1 MLVKPLLSDLV
12 KNEKLLNLYLRY
24 LRLGREH
31 YTKKGISTEIKAEKI
46 RLLEKAIRRGCK
58 LKSNLVCQLEQEF
71 LRENL
76 SLYLLL
82 EPLAA
87 WRYLATGKLPT
98 SEAQMSDVLGN
109 IISPLARL
117 LMVLNDETPST
128 YLPMQSMLTALILL
142 QMLQDKDVF
151 LQKLKWRKKRQL
163 SKLRGLCRD
172 GSVILSVVKTKRVKY
187 RLAVLLNSLVLLTEK
202 YAKNEQPTIEFLDAV
217 RIFVYSI
224 CQFLFVKKQ
233 TVTKKGI

>member
-24 LRLGREH
+24 LRLGWEH

-87 WRYLATGKLPT
+87 WRYLATDKLPT
-98 SEAQMSDVLGN
+98 SETQLTDVVGN
-109 IISPLARL
+109 ISSPLSRF
-117 LMVLNDETPST
+117 LMVLNNETPST
-128 YLPMQSMLTALILL
+128 YLPMQALLTAWILL
-142 QMLQDKDVF
+142 QMLQEKDAF
-151 LQKLKWRKKRQL
+151 LQKLKWHKSRQL
-163 SKLRGLCRD
+163 SKLRGLCKD
-172 GSVILSVVKTKRVKY
+172 GAVILAVVKSKRLKY
-187 RLAVLLNSLVLLTEK
+187 RLAVLLNRISILTEK
-202 YAKNEQPTIEFLDAV
+202 YAKNEQPTIEFLDAL
-217 RIFVYSI
+217 RIFVYSVT
-224 CQFLFVKKQ
+224 QFLLIKKR